1 MKTIPFTAAHTNIAH
16 IWQYPPPPG
25 LRIFY
30 YEPYRSKLNQISKDL
45 SICKDGPRD
54 KGIQFCFNSTNS
66 GVQATV
72 EMKDFGVQ
80 VNLPLLTAEDLK
92 EDDLKTRFYTGF
104 VNFGTL
110 MVIFNSLSPIT
121 GKLNYWNGK
130 DSLKEKEYLEN
141 DVKQKPDPQRKMRLL
156 DELLLVFMRLRL
168 GLLEQ
173 DLAQRFCV
181 SVSTVSRVLITW
193 YNVLAANLKHL
204 IVWPSKEVIATNMPD
219 CFKNFPIHD

>member
-1 MKTIPFTAAHTNIAH
+1 METTSITVSTTIF
-16 IWQYPPPPG
+16 Q
-25 LRIFY
+25 
-30 YEPYRSKLNQISKDL
+30 
-45 SICKDGPRD
+45 PRHAILTRAVSPRMD
-54 KGIQFCFNSTNS
+54 QEIKVFSFVPILNS

-92 EDDLKTRFYTGF
+92 GDDLKTRFYTGF
-104 VNFGTL
+104 VNFGTF
-110 MVIFNSLSPIT
+110 MVIFNSLSLIT
-121 GKLNYWNGK
+121 GKLSYWNGK

-156 DELLLVFMRLRL
+156 DEFLLVFMRLRL

-181 SVSTVSRVLITW
+181 SVSTVSRVLITL

-219 CFKNFPIHD
+219 

>member
-1 MKTIPFTAAHTNIAH
+1 METTSITVSTS
-16 IWQYPPPPG
+16 
-25 LRIFY
+25 IF
-30 YEPYRSKLNQISKDL
+30 Q
-45 SICKDGPRD
+45 PRHAILTRAVFPRMD
-54 KGIQFCFNSTNS
+54 QEIKVFSFVPILNS

-92 EDDLKTRFYTGF
+92 GDDLKTRFYTGF
-104 VNFGTL
+104 VNFGTF
-110 MVIFNSLSPIT
+110 MVIFNSLSLIT

-141 DVKQKPDPQRKMRLL
+141 DVKQKPGPQRKMRLL
-156 DELLLVFMRLRL
+156 DEFLLVFMRLRL

-219 CFKNFPIHD
+219 

>member
-1 MKTIPFTAAHTNIAH
+1 METTSITVSTTIF
-16 IWQYPPPPG
+16 Q
-25 LRIFY
+25 
-30 YEPYRSKLNQISKDL
+30 
-45 SICKDGPRD
+45 PRHAILTRAVFPRMD
-54 KGIQFCFNSTNS
+54 QEIKVFSFVPILNS

-92 EDDLKTRFYTGF
+92 GDDLKTRFYTGF
-104 VNFGTL
+104 VNFGTF
-110 MVIFNSLSPIT
+110 MVIFNSLSLIT

-156 DELLLVFMRLRL
+156 DEFLLVFMRLRL

-181 SVSTVSRVLITW
+181 SVSTVSRVLITL

-219 CFKNFPIHD
+219 

>member
-1 MKTIPFTAAHTNIAH
+1 METTSITVSTTIF
-16 IWQYPPPPG
+16 Q
-25 LRIFY
+25 
-30 YEPYRSKLNQISKDL
+30 
-45 SICKDGPRD
+45 PRHAILTRAVFPRMD
-54 KGIQFCFNSTNS
+54 QEIKVFSFVPILNS

-92 EDDLKTRFYTGF
+92 GDDLKTRFYTGF
-104 VNFGTL
+104 VNFGTF
-110 MVIFNSLSPIT
+110 MVIFNSLSLIT
-121 GKLNYWNGK
+121 GKLSYWNGK

-156 DELLLVFMRLRL
+156 DEFLLVFMRLRL

-181 SVSTVSRVLITW
+181 SVSTVSRVLITL

-219 CFKNFPIHD
+219 